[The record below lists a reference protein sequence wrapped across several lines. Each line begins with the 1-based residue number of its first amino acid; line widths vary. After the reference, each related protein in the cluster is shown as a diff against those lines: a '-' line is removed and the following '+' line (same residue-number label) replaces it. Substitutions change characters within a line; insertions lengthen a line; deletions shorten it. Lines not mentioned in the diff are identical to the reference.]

1 MKYRVVKEGRFYYL
15 LIEAP
20 GLPVRK
26 DKLDQE
32 QHRAL
37 LETCADTW
45 TQRAREDVGTSS
57 GPGEVT

>member
-15 LIEAP
+15 LIEADGMP
-20 GLPVRK
+20 ARK
-26 DKLDQE
+26 DRLDEQ

-37 LETCADTW
+37 LETAGTTWAD
-45 TQRAREDVGTSS
+45 RIREDVGTSS